1 LKIAVDLDGVLAEAM
16 IAWCQLYN
24 ERYNRSLSI
33 EDIRAWDVWKIVKIP
48 RDEFF
53 RILDDAWL
61 AWERMPPTEE
71 GVGEQVGLLREFG
84 AVDIVTGRS
93 ARTVVSAKEWLKAHS
108 IPYDRFIRTD
118 STEAKIRLDYDVFVD
133 DSPRLMQLIASKS
146 IALGILYARPWN
158 RAAHMSSVI
167 RKVTSWTEIPNI
179 VRGARESSRHMTDWT
194 SRR

>member
-1 LKIAVDLDGVLAEAM
+1 MKIAVDLDGVLAEAM
-16 IAWCQLYN
+16 IAWCELYN

-61 AWERMPPTEE
+61 NWERMPPTEE

-84 AVDIVTGRS
+84 AADIVTGRS
-93 ARTVVSAKEWLKAHS
+93 ARTITAAKEWLKAHS
-108 IPYDRFIRTD
+108 VPYDRFVRTD

-133 DSPRLMQLIASKS
+133 DSPRLMELIASKS
-146 IALGILYARPWN
+146 IALGILYTRPWN
-158 RAAHMSSVI
+158 RDASMPSVI
-167 RKVTSWTEIPNI
+167 RRVTSWTEIPSI
-179 VRGARESSRHMTDWT
+179 VRAARESTGHLTDCI